1 MASVQG
7 RNEHRRESNNEI
19 NRNAQK
25 RRVIMMPDNLRLT
38 NMRSMRTTEVND
50 IYILYVNLNNR
61 YQYESNL
68 F

>member
-19 NRNAQK
+19 NRNARK

-50 IYILYVNLNNR
+50 IFIIYVNLNNR